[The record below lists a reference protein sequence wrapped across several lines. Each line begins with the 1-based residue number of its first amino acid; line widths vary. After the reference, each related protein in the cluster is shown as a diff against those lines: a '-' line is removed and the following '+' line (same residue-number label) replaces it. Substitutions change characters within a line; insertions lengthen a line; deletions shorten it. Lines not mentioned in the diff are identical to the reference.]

1 MDPRKSDL
9 SSYIAFGT
17 IAVLFGLSIYYFLP
31 LAMLS
36 FNLTL
41 VLEIFMAILMGM
53 LLGLSMLAFN
63 LQRLVEVFLTYVL
76 LFFEKRSMKKMV
88 TNNLSS
94 HRPRNKMTSIIYSI
108 SLGFIIF
115 LIVSA
120 NLQIKTIQLM
130 SV

>member
-1 MDPRKSDL
+1 VT
-9 SSYIAFGT
+9 FGI

-36 FNLTL
+36 FNLSL
-41 VLEIFMAILMGM
+41 VLQIFMFILMGM

-63 LQRLVEVFLTYVL
+63 LQRIVEVILTHVL
-76 LFFEKRSMKKMV
+76 LFFEKRSMKTLV

-115 LIVSA
+115 LIVTA
-120 NLQIKTIQLM
+120 NLQVKTI
-130 SV
+130 